1 MAFNTTGRNL
11 RTRLQD
17 SQAITFS
24 MRNTTQSLMGTSL
37 FPSDLNTT
45 NMVLSGVVDLLEES
59 LDTSETDISE
69 QVCTLVF
76 VYLHYVF
83 KIVYFYHSP
92 RVTLL

>member
-1 MAFNTTGRNL
+1 MAFSTTGRNL

-76 VYLHYVF
+76 VYLF
-83 KIVYFYHSP
+83 PCF
-92 RVTLL
+92 